1 MNDWKMETAIKFKHS
16 DKDVYDDPY
25 FTVSV
30 EVPDNCYW
38 KVVPKSSLGNWDGS
52 IWGVAVDGDESTE
65 GKLINKGAQAA
76 KIAKGGWYRFTI
88 NMMENEY
95 KVDIRLEELPYEYI
109 RWIENEDIDLN
120 RLVGTS
126 DMKKIRDLK
135 GRPLLLFINSWS
147 VGMVLDRNEG
157 LVLSEF
163 GR

>member
-1 MNDWKMETAIKFKHS
+1 MET
-16 DKDVYDDPY
+16 
-25 FTVSV
+25 
-30 EVPDNCYW
+30 
-38 KVVPKSSLGNWDGS
+38 
-52 IWGVAVDGDESTE
+52 
-65 GKLINKGAQAA
+65 
-76 KIAKGGWYRFTI
+76 
-88 NMMENEY
+88 
-95 KVDIRLEELPYEYI
+95 LPYDYI